1 MEKKYRVKA
10 RAKGLKNARIRSEFT
25 PLIVH
30 RGFFKGHSCI
40 DRAVPLKS
48 APCLKLRKV
57 RAVCE
62 SEKEEVSGTVKVVGY
77 SYDVP
82 VINYQPKGGLC
93 WNITGLSPSIIGNEK
108 YAAKMLLRTTP
119 LSIRVKEVKNTLTV
133 FTAFNPLPWETFNF
147 NEMKFPINKAKRH
160 SDDPLY
166 NKTECETLNAM
177 KAYDCVLRINSID
190 EVGQKSFEHVVN
202 KLKSLEPNKIHF
214 IGMYRPKLK
223 RYWPPTLEL
232 GRLCV
237 SLRDVKVKL
246 KRKGAGVRKSNAS
259 SFSAAVVRT
268 RTRPSLLERSKTIL
282 DAHENADI
290 GKSVKK
296 GNGAEK
302 LGVGD
307 ATVST
312 SKVASS
318 VEANASNTLQKA
330 RKSLRTH
337 FTRTKRYRDQ
347 LRAQIMALK
356 YLLGNEN
363 PPPKLLADALQ
374 QGADGDEFGAGDRRS
389 RAKRWNISRRQRNR
403 TKGKRRYRSGNSTA
417 KGDEAWNAKTNR
429 PGRPRKRAKK
439 SGEVPITLEEFG
451 GNREDFEL
459 AKKIRKQKKERQA
472 YELSKRRLEKII
484 ACRMRDL
491 PSSEGGGQT
500 IEFLVKFKRESYL
513 TGCLWVEPSMIAN
526 EGDTDG
532 CEEMDEWLRDD
543 ETIVEDWEV
552 AKLKPR
558 TSYFK
563 PEWTEIDRILAC
575 RSENEG
581 SNEGTVWGA
590 SKGSVYVK
598 RT

>member
-1 MEKKYRVKA
+1 
-10 RAKGLKNARIRSEFT
+10 
-25 PLIVH
+25 
-30 RGFFKGHSCI
+30 
-40 DRAVPLKS
+40 
-48 APCLKLRKV
+48 
-57 RAVCE
+57 
-62 SEKEEVSGTVKVVGY
+62 
-77 SYDVP
+77 
-82 VINYQPKGGLC
+82 
-93 WNITGLSPSIIGNEK
+93 
-108 YAAKMLLRTTP
+108 
-119 LSIRVKEVKNTLTV
+119 
-133 FTAFNPLPWETFNF
+133 
-147 NEMKFPINKAKRH
+147 
-160 SDDPLY
+160 
-166 NKTECETLNAM
+166 
-177 KAYDCVLRINSID
+177 
-190 EVGQKSFEHVVN
+190 
-202 KLKSLEPNKIHF
+202 
-214 IGMYRPKLK
+214 MYRPKVK
-223 RYWPPTLEL
+223 RYRPPTLEL
-232 GRLCV
+232 GRLGV
-237 SLRDVKVKL
+237 SLIDVKGKL
-246 KRKGAGVRKSNAS
+246 KRKGEGVRKSNAS

-282 DAHENADI
+282 DAHENADGDKI
-290 GKSVKK
+290 VKK
-296 GNGAEK
+296 GNVAEN
-302 LGVGD
+302 LGVCQT
-307 ATVST
+307 TVST
-312 SKVASS
+312 SKVGSS
-318 VEANASNTLQKA
+318 AEANASNTLQKA

-417 KGDEAWNAKTNR
+417 KGDEAWNAKANR

-439 SGEVPITLEEFG
+439 SGEEPITLEEFG

-500 IEFLVKFKRESYL
+500 IEFLVKFDAILFDRL
-513 TGCLWVEPSMIAN
+513 LVVRPSMIAN

-543 ETIVEDWEV
+543 EAIVEDWEV

-563 PEWTEIDRILAC
+563 PEWTEIDRSWRASQKMKVQM
-575 RSENEG
+575 RG
-581 SNEGTVWGA
+581 RYGA
-590 SKGSVYVK
+590 F
-598 RT
+598 